1 MTQLL
6 TLYCLH
12 WIADF
17 ALQNPWV
24 AEHKKTHY
32 LVMWAHCSV
41 YAGLFYVFGFER
53 LFLPLLITHYLI
65 DTLKAR
71 LNVGNMWTDQF
82 LHHLVLVVCWLL
94 FLN

>member
-1 MTQLL
+1 MSQLL

-17 ALQNPWV
+17 ALQSSWM
-24 AEHKKTHY
+24 AEHKGINY

-41 YAGLFYVFGFER
+41 YAGLFYLFGFKQ
-53 LFLPLLITHYLI
+53 LFFPLLISHYII

-71 LNVGNMWTDQF
+71 LGVGNMWTDQL
-82 LHHLVLVVCWLL
+82 LHHSVLLICWLL
-94 FLN
+94 L